1 MFFSWMINE
10 NEVNNRNWKKKKNK
24 SLLSFAPTLCLDK
37 QKPKP

>member
-10 NEVNNRNWKKKKNK
+10 NEVNNRNWEKKIK